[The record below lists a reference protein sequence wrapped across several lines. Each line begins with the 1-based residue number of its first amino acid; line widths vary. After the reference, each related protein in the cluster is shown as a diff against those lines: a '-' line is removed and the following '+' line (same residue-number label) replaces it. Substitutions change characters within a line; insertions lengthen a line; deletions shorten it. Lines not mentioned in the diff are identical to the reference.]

1 MHRKIILKAFEK
13 ARKEEVK
20 GTGIVPS
27 TAKCAER
34 LSDFISEDG
43 SGPFGEKSLRNL
55 YNLSTKENGED
66 VQIKQPQVVN
76 ALCKYLGFDD
86 YAAFLISNEELAPQE
101 VVNNSTRFTRI
112 QKFSLGVFLGLV
124 LVTSLLFYVNRQRW
138 MIWEENHYVVA
149 PFDAEKV
156 QKGILKLYKE
166 ERIVNFKL
174 VKPNC
179 NYTFFNEDRS
189 VRLWYGKNTNGEL
202 EYFTDLGKHPKTG
215 KTLKA
220 ITAYM
225 IRTHICNTY

>member
-27 TAKCAER
+27 IAKSAER

-55 YNLSTKENGED
+55 YNSSAKEDGED
-66 VQIKQPQVVN
+66 IQIKQPQVVN
-76 ALCKYLGFDD
+76 ALCKYVGFDD
-86 YAAFLISNEELAPQE
+86 YEAFLISNEVLVPQE
-101 VVNNSTRFTRI
+101 LVNNSTRFTHI
-112 QKFSLGVFLGLV
+112 QKVFLGVIIGLV
-124 LVTSLLFYVNRQRW
+124 MVISLIFYVNRQRW

-156 QKGILKLYKE
+156 QNGILKLYKE
-166 ERIVNFKL
+166 ERIANFKR
-174 VKPNC
+174 VKPAC
-179 NYTFFNEDRS
+179 NYVFFNEDRS
-189 VRLWYGKNTNGEL
+189 VKIWYGKNTNGAL

-220 ITAYM
+220 ITSYM
-225 IRTHICNTY
+225 IRTHICDTY

>member
-1 MHRKIILKAFEK
+1 MHKKIILRAFEK

-20 GTGIVPS
+20 ETGVIPS
-27 TAKCAER
+27 IAKSASR

-43 SGPFGEKSLRNL
+43 NGPFGEKSLRNL
-55 YNLSTKENGED
+55 YNLAANEDGEH

-86 YAAFLISNEELAPQE
+86 YAAFLIRDKVLTPQE
-101 VVNNSTRFTRI
+101 SVNKSTPFTRI
-112 QKFSLGVFLGLV
+112 HKLFLGVIIGV
-124 LVTSLLFYVNRQRW
+124 VMVISLMFYVNRQRW
-138 MIWEENHYVVA
+138 MIWEENYYVVA

-166 ERIVNFKL
+166 ERIANFKR
-174 VKPNC
+174 VKPDC
-179 NYTFFNEDRS
+179 NYAFFNEDRS
-189 VRLWYGKNTNGEL
+189 VKIWYGKNTKGGL
-202 EYFTDLGKHPKTG
+202 EYFTGLGKHPKTG

-225 IRTHICNTY
+225 IREHICDTD